1 MSLCHSQGWWQ
12 ASDGFRSPDILTWWW
27 CDHCCQLLCKLVT
40 RVCMAPSHRRMRWA
54 TFIYLR
60 SLKQNST
67 LEERPATVGRWDVF
81 IRTMD
86 ATNNWSITCN
96 KTWPRDKQGGKDT
109 TIKQSGGTK
118 VLLGMWLISISITSI
133 DNLDNYAPL
142 TAWIF
147 KVSILRIHFQTI
159 CCQMSINN
167 CFLDWISE
175 LVYVLNV
182 SKHAL
187 L

>member
-1 MSLCHSQGWWQ
+1 
-12 ASDGFRSPDILTWWW
+12 
-27 CDHCCQLLCKLVT
+27 
-40 RVCMAPSHRRMRWA
+40 
-54 TFIYLR
+54 
-60 SLKQNST
+60 
-67 LEERPATVGRWDVF
+67 
-81 IRTMD
+81 MD

-118 VLLGMWLISISITSI
+118 VLLGMWLISISITSL
-133 DNLDNYAPL
+133 DNLDNYTPL

-159 CCQMSINN
+159 CCQISINN
-167 CFLDWISE
+167 CFLDWNSE

-182 SKHAL
+182 FKHAL
-187 L
+187 HFSLGIQLQLRPLHPYYKVKRNQRKFKVMRTQHLMFITSHLTDHHSQCHD